1 MKKHLIL
8 LDNGHGENTPGKRS
22 PDGKFREYLYTR
34 EIAKEVRN
42 ELIKKGIDC
51 ELLVTESY
59 DVSLG
64 ERVRRVNEYCKKLG
78 TKNVILV
85 SIHVNAAGEGTEW
98 LNARGFAVYTSKGQT
113 KSDELAEFIVKAAKV
128 HHAGHYIRADKSDGD
143 SDWEANFAVLKN
155 TKCTAVLVENFFM
168 DNKDDVAYLN
178 SDKGKEAVIK
188 THVDGIIKYLEN
200 INKI

>member
-51 ELLVTESY
+51 ELLVTESH

-98 LNARGFAVYTSKGQT
+98 LNARGFAVYTSKG
-113 KSDELAEFIVKAAKV
+113 
-128 HHAGHYIRADKSDGD
+128 
-143 SDWEANFAVLKN
+143 
-155 TKCTAVLVENFFM
+155 
-168 DNKDDVAYLN
+168 
-178 SDKGKEAVIK
+178 
-188 THVDGIIKYLEN
+188 
-200 INKI
+200 